1 MEDLLQFLYLMP
13 FGVVKFQAD
22 GAVDLMNPV
31 ASALLLSLRGDDSL
45 RDIYDSLA
53 PLAPDLPRQV
63 AQFPAGAGTIVDKQ
77 WLEARAGGRAM
88 VLSLTV
94 NRVNATVYMAVIQ
107 DVTTLAEQE
116 RRLYA
121 DRQKFYAIFDHV
133 RDYGI
138 YTITMEGK
146 IEEWNRSLQRIGG
159 WLAEDVQGSDISLF
173 LPPDDPQRPHIDLL
187 LAGAQRTGSVETENW
202 RLKRD
207 GTRFWGNTVITALP
221 DEIGEV
227 RGFVVVTRDLT
238 ERKRTEDELK
248 TLAAVDPLTGA
259 YNRRQGDALI
269 AAEFARR
276 SRDGR
281 DFAVLL
287 LDIDHFKAVNDQ
299 FGHAAGDAV
308 LVALVRESQK
318 TLRAVDMLIR
328 WGGEEFLFVLPNA
341 DGEAAMVAAERIR
354 TTLAATEILGPG
366 GVILYIT
373 VSIGVAVPVT
383 DSPGELLRRADL
395 ALYAAKAGGRNQ
407 VVLATE
413 STAAS
418 LELEPSRI

>member
-1 MEDLLQFLYLMP
+1 MEDLLQFLYIMP

-22 GAVDLMNPV
+22 GVVDLMNAV
-31 ASALLLSLRGDDSL
+31 ASSLLLSLRGDDTL
-45 RDIYDSLA
+45 HNIFASLA

-63 AQFPAGAGTIVDKQ
+63 AQFPAVAGTIVDKQ
-77 WLEARAGGRAM
+77 WLEASAGGSAM

-94 NRVNATVYMAVIQ
+94 SRVNANVYMAMLA
-107 DVTTLAEQE
+107 DVTKLAEQG
-116 RRLYA
+116 RKIYV
-121 DRQKFYAIFDHV
+121 DRQKFFAIFNHL
-133 RDYGI
+133 RDYAI
-138 YTITMEGK
+138 YTITLEGK
-146 IEEWNRSLQRIGG
+146 IEEWNRSLHRLGG
-159 WLAEDVQGSDISLF
+159 WLAEDVQGCDMSLF
-173 LPPDDPQRPHIDLL
+173 LPPEDPHRPHIDLL
-187 LAGAQRTGSVETENW
+187 LAQARRTGSVETESW

-221 DEIGEV
+221 DEAGDV

-248 TLAAVDPLTGA
+248 TLATVDPLTGA
-259 YNRRQGDALI
+259 YNRRQGDALL

-287 LDIDHFKAVNDQ
+287 LDIDHFKAVNDH

-341 DGEAAMVAAERIR
+341 DGESAIVAAERIR
-354 TTLAATEILGPG
+354 TTLAATEIVGPG
-366 GVILYIT
+366 GVSLHIT
-373 VSIGVAVPVT
+373 VSIGVAVPLT
-383 DSPGELLRRADL
+383 DRSLELLSRADL

-413 STAAS
+413 SAAAS
-418 LELEPSRI
+418 LELEPLGI

>member
-22 GAVDLMNPV
+22 GAVDLMNAV
-31 ASALLLSLRGDDSL
+31 ASSLLLSLRGDDTL
-45 RDIYDSLA
+45 HNIFASLA
-53 PLAPDLPRQV
+53 PLTPDLPRQV
-63 AQFPAGAGTIVDKQ
+63 AQFPAVAGTIVDKH

-94 NRVNATVYMAVIQ
+94 SKVNATVYMAMLA
-107 DVTTLAEQE
+107 DVTTLAEQG
-116 RRLYA
+116 RKIYV
-121 DRQKFYAIFDHV
+121 DRQKFFAIFNHL
-133 RDYGI
+133 RDYAI
-138 YTITMEGK
+138 YTITLEGK
-146 IEEWNRSLQRIGG
+146 IEEWNRSLHRLGG
-159 WLAEDVQGSDISLF
+159 WLAEDVQGCDMSLF
-173 LPPDDPQRPHIDLL
+173 LPPEDPHRPHIDLL
-187 LAGAQRTGSVETENW
+187 LAQARRTGSVETESW

-221 DEIGEV
+221 DEAGDV

-248 TLAAVDPLTGA
+248 TLATVDPLTGA
-259 YNRRQGDALI
+259 YNRRQGDALL

-287 LDIDHFKAVNDQ
+287 LDIDHFKAVNDH

-341 DGEAAMVAAERIR
+341 DGESAIVAAERIR
-354 TTLAATEILGPG
+354 TTLAATEIVGPG
-366 GVILYIT
+366 GVSLHIT
-373 VSIGVAVPVT
+373 VSIGVAVPLT
-383 DSPGELLRRADL
+383 DRSLELLSRADL

-413 STAAS
+413 SAAAS
-418 LELEPSRI
+418 LELEPLGI

>member
-1 MEDLLQFLYLMP
+1 VSDLLQFLYLMP

-31 ASALLLSLRGDDSL
+31 ASSLLLSLRGDDPL
-45 RDIYDSLA
+45 HNIFASLA

-63 AQFPAGAGTIVDKQ
+63 GQFPGVAGTIVDKQ

-94 NRVNATVYMAVIQ
+94 SRVNATDYMAMLA
-107 DVTTLAEQE
+107 DVTTLAEQG
-116 RRLYA
+116 RKIYV
-121 DRQKFYAIFDHV
+121 DRQKFSAIFNHL
-133 RDYGI
+133 RDYAI

-146 IEEWNRSLQRIGG
+146 IEEWNRSLYRLAG
-159 WLAEDVQGSDISLF
+159 WLAEDVQGRDMSMF
-173 LPPDDPQRPHIDLL
+173 LPPEDAHRPHIDLL
-187 LAGAQRTGSVETENW
+187 LAQARRIGSVETESW

-207 GTRFWGNTVITALP
+207 GTRFWGSTVITALP
-221 DEIGEV
+221 DEAGEV

-248 TLAAVDPLTGA
+248 ALATVDPLTGA
-259 YNRRQGDALI
+259 FNRRQGDALL

-299 FGHAAGDAV
+299 FGHAVGDAV
-308 LVALVRESQK
+308 LCALVRESQK
-318 TLRAVDMLIR
+318 NLRTVDMLIR

-341 DGEAAMVAAERIR
+341 DRDAAIVAAERIR
-354 TTLAATEILGPG
+354 AALAATEIVGLGRAT
-366 GVILYIT
+366 LHIT

-383 DSPGELLRRADL
+383 DRPGDLIHRADL
-395 ALYAAKAGGRNQ
+395 ALYAAKAAGRNR

-413 STAAS
+413 SAATS
-418 LELEPSRI
+418 LEFEPS

>member
-1 MEDLLQFLYLMP
+1 MGDLLQFLYLMP
-13 FGVVKFQAD
+13 FGVVKFGAD
-22 GAVDLMNPV
+22 GTVDLMNAL

-45 RDIYDSLA
+45 CDFYASLA
-53 PLAPDLPRQV
+53 PLAPDLPQRV
-63 AQFPAGAGTIVDKQ
+63 ARFEAAAGSIVDKQ
-77 WLEARAGGRAM
+77 WLETRAGGRAM

-94 NRVNATVYMAVIQ
+94 NRVNATVYMAVLA
-107 DVTTLAEQE
+107 DVTRLAELQ
-116 RRLYA
+116 RKLYV
-121 DRQKFYAIFDHV
+121 DQRKFFAIFDHV
-133 RDYGI
+133 RDYAI

-159 WLAEDVQGSDISLF
+159 WLGEDVQGRDISLF
-173 LPPDDPQRPHIDLL
+173 LPPDDSHRPHIDLL
-187 LAGAQRTGSVETENW
+187 LAQAERIGSVETENW

-221 DEIGEV
+221 NEAGEV

-238 ERKRTEDELK
+238 ERKRAEDEWK
-248 TLAAVDPLTGA
+248 TLATVDPLTGA
-259 YNRRQGDALI
+259 YNRRQGDALL

-299 FGHAAGDAV
+299 FGHAVGDAV
-308 LVALVRESQK
+308 LCALVSESQK
-318 TLRAVDMLIR
+318 TLRAADMLVR

-341 DGEAAMVAAERIR
+341 DGKAAIVAAERIR
-354 TTLAATEILGPG
+354 AALEASEIASPGAATLR
-366 GVILYIT
+366 VT
-373 VSIGVAVPVT
+373 VSIGVAMPMT
-383 DSPGELLRRADL
+383 ASPSELLRRADL
-395 ALYAAKAGGRNQ
+395 ALYAAKAGGRNR

-413 STAAS
+413 SAVALPRT
-418 LELEPSRI
+418 

>member
-22 GAVDLMNPV
+22 GAVDLMNAV
-31 ASALLLSLRGDDSL
+31 ASSLLLPLRGDDTL
-45 RDIYDSLA
+45 HNIFDSLA

-63 AQFPAGAGTIVDKQ
+63 AQFSAVAGTIVDKQ
-77 WLEARAGGRAM
+77 WLATRAGCRAM

-94 NRVNATVYMAVIQ
+94 SRVNATVYMAMLA
-107 DVTTLAEQE
+107 DVTTLAEQG
-116 RRLYA
+116 RRIFA
-121 DRQKFYAIFDHV
+121 DRQKFYAIFDNL
-133 RDYGI
+133 RDYAI
-138 YTITMEGK
+138 YTITIEGK
-146 IEEWNRSLQRIGG
+146 IEEWNRSLHRLGG
-159 WLAEDVQGSDISLF
+159 WLAEDVQGQDMSIF
-173 LPPDDPQRPHIDLL
+173 LPPDNPHRTDAL
-187 LAGAQRTGSVETENW
+187 LAEAKRIGSVETETW

-248 TLAAVDPLTGA
+248 TLATVDPLTGV
-259 YNRRQGDALI
+259 YNRRQGDALL

-299 FGHAAGDAV
+299 FGHAVGDAV
-308 LVALVRESQK
+308 LCALVTESQK

-341 DGEAAMVAAERIR
+341 DGKAAIIAAERIR
-354 TTLAATEILGPG
+354 AALAATEIVDPG
-366 GVILYIT
+366 VAVLHIT
-373 VSIGVAVPVT
+373 VSIGVAVPVA
-383 DSPGELLRRADL
+383 DNPRELIRRVDL
-395 ALYAAKAGGRNQ
+395 ALYAAKAGGRNR
-407 VVLATE
+407 VMVA
-413 STAAS
+413 
-418 LELEPSRI
+418 P